1 MDRGY
6 AKEVRSE
13 TDESAVMDE
22 LDAVDVV
29 TTLI

>member
-13 TDESAVMDE
+13 TDEFAVMDE
-22 LDAVDVV
+22 LNAVDVV